1 MSCEF
6 KPIESFEVEHGV
18 VHRMNVHDY
27 DAIVKLVDS
36 VKDAIGTE
44 EWANEKIQAYKN
56 AGSLCGDVLPSL
68 LYEGDVNL
76 GRKSL
81 IVTYEGKAL
90 ESPDFTLK
98 EKAKNA
104 LQKITWSRDFA
115 R

>member
-1 MSCEF
+1 
-6 KPIESFEVEHGV
+6 
-18 VHRMNVHDY
+18 MNVHGY

-44 EWANEKIQAYKN
+44 ELVNEIQAYKN

-68 LYEGDVNL
+68 LYEGDVNF